1 MPGGGSGC
9 DVVDLQL
16 SIVPL
21 DDLTVE
27 TGNPDSNSN
36 TNLIPNPNLT
46 LSLTP

>member
-1 MPGGGSGC
+1 MLGGGGGRAHQAAAAVPGGGSGC

-27 TGNPDSNSN
+27 TGNQP
-36 TNLIPNPNLT
+36 
-46 LSLTP
+46 

>member
-27 TGNPDSNSN
+27 TGNPDSN
-36 TNLIPNPNLT
+36 PNPNLALT
-46 LSLTP
+46 LT